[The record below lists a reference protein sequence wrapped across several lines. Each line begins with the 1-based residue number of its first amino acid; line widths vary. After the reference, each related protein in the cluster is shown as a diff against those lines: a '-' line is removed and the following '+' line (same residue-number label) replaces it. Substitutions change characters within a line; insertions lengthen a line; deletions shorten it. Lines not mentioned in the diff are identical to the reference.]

1 MTRRIAAVLAVGVA
15 GVWVSSTAIR
25 AFDPQPE
32 PPAYGVISIRVNE
45 VLQVHAA
52 CSPQRAGLVGPR
64 ACGGTLMVM
73 DASGQALARQD
84 YRLRPGQ
91 AATLTY
97 RPDRSDPAFGDGSV
111 RVGIVP
117 CVLPSPLSGRAVPTV
132 ELVNGDTGDTVLH
145 VNPAAPRLSLID
157 AVAQP

>member
-1 MTRRIAAVLAVGVA
+1 MTRRMAGFVAAGVA
-15 GVWVSSTAIR
+15 TVAMLGVGAS

-32 PPAYGVISIRVNE
+32 PPAYGVISIRVNQL
-45 VLQVHAA
+45 LQVHAA
-52 CSPQRAGLVGPR
+52 CSPQGAGLVGPR
-64 ACGGTLMVM
+64 ACAGTLMLM
-73 DASGQALARQD
+73 DASGRAVARHD

-117 CVLPSPLSGRAVPTV
+117 CVVPSPLSGRAVPTV
-132 ELVNGDTGDTVLH
+132 ELVDGDTGHTLLH

-157 AVAQP
+157 AVPAP